1 MMRIE
6 SRERVLVLPTVMKRI
21 LEGTK

>member
-1 MMRIE
+1 MRID
-6 SRERVLVLPTVMKRI
+6 SPARVLVLPTVMKRI

>member
-1 MMRIE
+1 MRID
-6 SRERVLVLPTVMKRI
+6 SPARVLVLPMVMKRI